1 MKQFTIQPSTKVKL
15 MNWNQFKD
23 GEKPFGSGLNQQ
35 LNKHTDANIDMIADE
50 NQETHKDGR
59 SKADKKLSALNNIL
73 KNMIRTSKK
82 AAMPI
87 EMGLTG
93 FYKEISKSIK
103 RN

>member
-1 MKQFTIQPSTKVKL
+1 
-15 MNWNQFKD
+15 MNWNQIKD
-23 GEKPFGSGLNQQ
+23 SEKPFGSGLNQQ
-35 LNKHTDANIDMIADE
+35 LNNHTDANIAMIANL
-50 NQETHKDGR
+50 NQETHMDGR
-59 SKADKKLSALNNIL
+59 SKADKKLLVLNNTL

-82 AAMPI
+82 TAIPI

>member
-1 MKQFTIQPSTKVKL
+1 
-15 MNWNQFKD
+15 
-23 GEKPFGSGLNQQ
+23 
-35 LNKHTDANIDMIADE
+35 
-50 NQETHKDGR
+50 
-59 SKADKKLSALNNIL
+59 
-73 KNMIRTSKK
+73 MIRTSKK

>member
-15 MNWNQFKD
+15 MNWHQFKD

-35 LNKHTDANIDMIADE
+35 LNKHTDANIDMNADE
-50 NQETHKDGR
+50 NQETHKGGR
-59 SKADKKLSALNNIL
+59 SKADKKLSTLKNTL
-73 KNMIRTSKK
+73 KNMIRTGKK
-82 AAMPI
+82 TAMPI